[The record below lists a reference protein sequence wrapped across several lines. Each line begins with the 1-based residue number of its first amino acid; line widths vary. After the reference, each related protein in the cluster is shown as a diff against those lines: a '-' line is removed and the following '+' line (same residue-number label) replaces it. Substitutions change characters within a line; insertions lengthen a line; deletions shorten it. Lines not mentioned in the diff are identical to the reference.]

1 MEDLGSRPSLMSNG
15 ASNKSQEDDAMSSEF
30 GEECSDEDFED
41 GEETPDV

>member
-1 MEDLGSRPSLMSNG
+1 MSNG